1 LFNLHF
7 IVVGVQAGVQAQE
20 LELGAATV
28 TGGRVQQVVVGG
40 AQCQFG
46 KVAVTYAP
54 AVGFAPVTNIVVG
67 GVQYPRPLVIT

>member
-1 LFNLHF
+1 LKLVFVS
-7 IVVGVQAGVQAQE
+7 IEARVQSQE